1 MKQHIKRLLILL
13 LVMNIFTASQEKTC
27 IGNVNLSACPV
38 LVNNCGAAEEEAAAT
53 AESDVLLMPISR
65 IIIMQ

>member
-27 IGNVNLSACPV
+27 IGNVKLSSAPV
-38 LVNNCGAAEEEAAAT
+38 LVDNCGAAEEAAAT